1 MASHRDNR
9 GYNMSSPPEGTLMDS
24 FQGTPETRLTMFS
37 PGDST
42 SGAPGYANDLAGPS
56 TAAPAR
62 RGQNSIYNDRVVSHY
77 ESDPFVDSRDSN
89 GNGLS
94 PTAATFQPIG
104 YRAKGKAGACFLPE
118 GSPTVANALSDE
130 MIISHT
136 VEVCATPP
144 VSVTDIGN
152 FITERNKNGVKLF
165 GGRNLET
172 SGGRVY
178 VVFEDLRDADWAFH
192 ALRQSPQGWI
202 VVYINISQERIQ
214 KLDQGSARL
223 TELGQVSVVTSTP
236 NFSIIDPGHVLEITE
251 KALNTYGQLFA
262 LVRQISY
269 PDGSFRAVAQFCKAT
284 DALNAI
290 KAFNSVTIDG
300 VKITVHDLKDTRPSF
315 GGDDIANSMQ
325 GMTLQAPGS
334 RYQQPGMFSQDN
346 FGMNPYMAG
355 PPPFGSSVFSQ
366 AQFAQTM
373 PFPGQF
379 YQPPGPPSPAM
390 TSRNGG
396 MIHSRDPSLGYGALG
411 GFGRLDPRR
420 QQLSRY
426 GRGPS
431 RGMNNNVVDLSELI
445 AGRDVRTTIM
455 LRNIP
460 NKVDQPLLKR
470 IVDAS
475 SFGKYD
481 FMYLRIDFA
490 NDCNVGYAFINF
502 VRAEYIIDF
511 VQERANKR
519 WNCFKSDKVAE
530 VSYATIQGKD
540 CLVQKFRNSSV
551 MLEAEHYRPKLFYT
565 VHSEDPTLIGKEEPF
580 PGPDNHSK
588 MRRSC
593 ENAEHV
599 GLFTPTAGQHFRDE
613 QRRRTSQ
620 YDRGTRLAALEEI
633 SNESSLGPYYGRNMR
648 R

>member
-1 MASHRDNR
+1 MASRRDNR

-37 PGDST
+37 PGESS
-42 SGAPGYANDLAGPS
+42 SGAPGYANGFAGPS
-56 TAAPAR
+56 TAGPAR
-62 RGQNSIYNDRVVSHY
+62 SGQNSIYNDRVVSHY
-77 ESDPFVDSRDSN
+77 ESDPFVDSRGGN

-94 PTAATFQPIG
+94 PTAVAFQPIG
-104 YRAKGKAGACFLPE
+104 HRAKGKAGACFLPP
-118 GSPTVANALSDE
+118 GSPTVASASSDD
-130 MIISHT
+130 MGVSCT
-136 VEVCATPP
+136 VEVCASPP
-144 VSVTDIGN
+144 ASVTDIGN
-152 FITERNKNGVKLF
+152 FITECNKKGVKLY

-172 SGGRVY
+172 SGGRVF
-178 VVFEDLRDADWAFH
+178 VVFEDLRDAAWAFL
-192 ALRQSPQGWI
+192 ALRQYKQEWI
-202 VVYINISQERIQ
+202 VVYINISQE

-223 TELGQVSVVTSTP
+223 TELGQVSVVTGTT
-236 NFSIIDPGHVLEITE
+236 NYAIIDPGHVLEITQ

-262 LVRQISY
+262 LVRQINY
-269 PDGSFRAVAQFCKAT
+269 PDGSFRAVAQFCKVT

-290 KAFNSVTIDG
+290 KAFNCVTVDG
-300 VKITVHDLKDTRPSF
+300 VKITVRDLKDTRPAYS
-315 GGDDIANSMQ
+315 GDDIANSMQ

-334 RYQQPGMFSQDN
+334 RYQQPGMFPQN
-346 FGMNPYMAG
+346 NYGAGPYMAG
-355 PPPFGSSVFSQ
+355 PSFNGSMFAPGGPY
-366 AQFAQTM
+366 AQN
-373 PFPGQF
+373 FPLSGTY

-390 TSRNGG
+390 TARNGA
-396 MIHSRDPSLGYGALG
+396 MIHSRDPSLGYGAMN
-411 GFGRLDPRR
+411 GFGRWDPRR
-420 QQLSRY
+420 NQLSRY

-431 RGMNNNVVDLSELI
+431 RGMNNNVVDLNELI

-565 VHSEDPTLIGKEEPF
+565 VHSEDATLIGKEEPF